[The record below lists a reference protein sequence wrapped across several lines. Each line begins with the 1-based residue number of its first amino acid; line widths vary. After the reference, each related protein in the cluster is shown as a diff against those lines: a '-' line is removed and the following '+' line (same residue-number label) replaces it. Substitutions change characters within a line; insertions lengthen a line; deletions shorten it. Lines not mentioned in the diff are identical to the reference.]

1 MTEAAK
7 TKTTAKKPAPKAEA
21 PKPAPK
27 VEAKDR
33 PAPRGNSDLV
43 ENVFSWG
50 LLGALAVIFAVSV
63 YTLLQHQ

>member
-7 TKTTAKKPAPKAEA
+7 TTTTKKPAPKAEA

-33 PAPRGNSDLV
+33 PAPRGNGDLM
-43 ENVFSWG
+43 ENVFSYG
-50 LLGALAVIFAVSV
+50 LLAALAAIFAYSI
-63 YTLLQHQ
+63 YALI

>member
-7 TKTTAKKPAPKAEA
+7 TKTTTKKPAPKAEA

-33 PAPRGNSDLV
+33 PAPRGNSDIV
-43 ENVFSWG
+43 ENVFSYG
-50 LLGALAVIFAVSV
+50 LLIALAAIFGYAI
-63 YTLLQHQ
+63 YALI